1 MMTICNS
8 LFELKVHYGVFECD
22 MSDWLTEYVHSCKR
36 GIARICCYG
45 TGRAVIDRYLLPAEP
60 TAANPPR
67 AAAAGEWDRDGQTDR
82 RTLYRYMD
90 PAPHTTPA
98 VPMRAVTMKRNVKP
112 GVETINFST
121 RTVLAMTDLGRGMP
135 PIS

>member
-1 MMTICNS
+1 MTPMRVCT
-8 LFELKVHYGVFECD
+8 HAHGVPRTPGLRAA
-22 MSDWLTEYVHSCKR
+22 SYASCKR

-45 TGRAVIDRYLLPAEP
+45 AGRAVIDRYLLPAEP

-98 VPMRAVTMKRNVKP
+98 VPMRAVTMKRNVKL

-121 RTVLAMTDLGRGMP
+121 RTVLPMTDLGRGMQL
-135 PIS
+135 IS